1 MSKVVAQERAKERE
15 LVRRRLERHRRGRW
29 LTRPFTFAMNIK
41 QKKDDVLSGK
51 PRRGGKHWPITDVSR
66 PEVNVRN
73 SGAGASARAACGTCL
88 LECNVGGRMSLV
100 LRALSFASR
109 S

>member
-1 MSKVVAQERAKERE
+1 MSKVVALERAKERE

-51 PRRGGKHWPITDVSR
+51 PRRGGKHWPLSDKQR
-66 PEVNVRN
+66 AEVNVRN
-73 SGAGASARAACGTCL
+73 SGAGASARAACSTCL

-100 LRALSFASR
+100 LRALSFAR
-109 S
+109 RP

>member
-1 MSKVVAQERAKERE
+1 MKSQRVTKRKSAACRSATRRLMSKVETQERAKEERE

-51 PRRGGKHWPITDVSR
+51 PRRGGKHWPLNRRI
-66 PEVNVRN
+66 E
-73 SGAGASARAACGTCL
+73 AGSQCQK
-88 LECNVGGRMSLV
+88 
-100 LRALSFASR
+100 
-109 S
+109 